1 MYTSIWEYYKYAV
14 FKYNENRKK
23 SQIYRMKSVY
33 MLPWKSIQ
41 TYKVRQ

>member
-23 SQIYRMKSVY
+23 SQIYRMKSVR